1 MQQTLPKSKIL
12 RGYQSF
18 SRIIGKGIKVQ
29 EKLITGYVLTLSSN
43 ESKSAIGF
51 TVSKKRVSLAVH
63 RNRIKR
69 LMRESV
75 RKNFY
80 EISQLAEFH
89 KVAIEI
95 VLSYSGKKETDYRRL
110 KLQDIETDWL
120 SIHQYILKML

>member
-1 MQQTLPKSKIL
+1 VPYTLPKFKIL

-18 SRIIGKGIKVQ
+18 SRIIGSGVRIQ
-29 EKLITGYVLTLSSN
+29 EKLLTGYVLVRSSV
-43 ESKSAIGF
+43 ESDSVIGF
-51 TVSKKRVSLAVH
+51 AVTKKRVPLAVQ

-69 LMRESV
+69 IMKESV

-80 EISQLAEFH
+80 EISQMAEFH
-89 KVAIEI
+89 KVAVEI

-120 SIHQYILKML
+120 SIQKNILKLL